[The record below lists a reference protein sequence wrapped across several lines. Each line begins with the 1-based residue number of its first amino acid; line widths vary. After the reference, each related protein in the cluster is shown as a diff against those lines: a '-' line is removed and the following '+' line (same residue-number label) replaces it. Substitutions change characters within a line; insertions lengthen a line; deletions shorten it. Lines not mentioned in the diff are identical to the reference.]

1 MLGARR
7 PRAALDLTL
16 DLSDSCHSGRPRGR
30 QARTLSYFAQGG
42 TEIAQVNLFTGKYY
56 KENITKFGNIYIVN
70 MLREVNLTEL

>member
-16 DLSDSCHSGRPRGR
+16 DLSDSCHSGGR
-30 QARTLSYFAQGG
+30 ACLPAALSYFAQGG